1 MSVMIANQLKLLRK
15 EFALSQTDFGKKIGK
30 TLRAVQN
37 WESGERNPDDSII
50 QLISMVF
57 GVNEVWLRTGKGEML
72 INKSTGLV
80 FGDYSNYNIANNV
93 NQYYSGR
100 DVSPAM
106 RDEIKEIVNLMIE
119 YATPKILNQFKD
131 KLLEIKK
138 LHED

>member
-1 MSVMIANQLKLLRK
+1 
-15 EFALSQTDFGKKIGK
+15 
-30 TLRAVQN
+30 
-37 WESGERNPDDSII
+37 
-50 QLISMVF
+50 MVF

>member
-1 MSVMIANQLKLLRK
+1 MIANQLKLLRK